1 MGESFFGSGCHRY
14 SAGSSATSSSYPISL
29 VRAWCMLCFIDHQ
42 VVDMPPTSSPKP
54 RIAMQKGERPCT

>member
-1 MGESFFGSGCHRY
+1 
-14 SAGSSATSSSYPISL
+14 
-29 VRAWCMLCFIDHQ
+29 MLCFIDHQ